1 MHPVRYPGYMVIPG
15 DGPFG
20 LISDSHGNL
29 AALLDA
35 ILMLE
40 QMGMRTLVH
49 LGDICDSLAPHTLE
63 DAVKIL
69 RDHGVRTVRGN
80 NEHAVLSDHQARD
93 RGVLSSDVVAFLTG
107 LPYTLTMGD
116 LCFAHSAP
124 FEWPAATRR
133 PFAEYLP
140 RFLERGPL
148 PFRILF
154 SGHSHSPS
162 ILEIDGHRLK
172 KIPSR
177 EGITQSLS
185 RDRHYVITVGA
196 VQEGSCAVFLPEE
209 YAIQFLQLNGR

>member
-93 RGVLSSDVVAFLTG
+93 RGVLSPDVVAYLAG

-116 LCFAHSAP
+116 FSFAHSAP

-162 ILEIDGHRLK
+162 ILEINGHRLK
-172 KIPSR
+172 KIPAR
-177 EGITQSLS
+177 EGITQRLS